1 MTDRELMQM
10 SLDWMDRNGEVVF
23 AQSGLSAVLS
33 MNLVAEALRAR
44 LAQPEPEPLD
54 EKELTRRVMALYPT
68 MPVRAT
74 EEPICAPPQREWQGL
89 TDEEIKNAWSQL
101 WYDLNNGKYAA
112 SDDPLRHTTV
122 MFAREIEAK
131 LKEKNA

>member
-44 LAQPEPEPLD
+44 LAQPEPEQD
-54 EKELTRRVMALYPT
+54 GE
-68 MPVRAT
+68 
-74 EEPICAPPQREWQGL
+74 
-89 TDEEIKNAWSQL
+89 
-101 WYDLNNGKYAA
+101 
-112 SDDPLRHTTV
+112 
-122 MFAREIEAK
+122 
-131 LKEKNA
+131 